1 MPKKRHDFDPKPYGK
16 FLGGYVAGTLRYHG
30 KDHQK
35 VIMTGCPEHLFAQKV
50 SAKQILEMMA
60 RSETAEYCSGEALH
74 A

>member
-1 MPKKRHDFDPKPYGK
+1 MPKKPSDTEEKPYGK

-35 VIMTGCPEHLFAQKV
+35 VVMTGCPEHLFSPEV
-50 SAKQILEMMA
+50 SAKKILKMMA
-60 RSETAEYCSGEALH
+60 RAETSKYCSGEELH